1 MKSTELVISVV
12 IPMYNAAATIVRA
25 LDSVKRQTYR
35 CGYQILIVDD
45 GSDDNSREVVDRYM
59 ADNPQMDITIVSQ
72 PNRGVSAARNAALRQ
87 AEGDYIA
94 FLDSDDE
101 WDKNKIDYQ
110 VRYLENE
117 EYYFVAALRN
127 RERITFPYRKSND
140 GRFAIIT
147 LRRLLC
153 KVVGQ
158 TSTVIFRREILTNTG
173 FFDEQQRYSED
184 ANYWMRISLNNKM
197 IILNKVL
204 VSTDNDYGSNGLSAN
219 MKEMERGVK
228 KNIRDMYAIGA
239 INAAEYL
246 FFNLFSTFKYIIR
259 LIRW

>member
-1 MKSTELVISVV
+1 
-12 IPMYNAAATIVRA
+12 MYNAAATIVRA

-45 GSDDNSREVVDRYM
+45 GSNDNSREVVDRYM

-158 TSTVIFRREILTNTG
+158 TSTVIFRREVLTNTG
-173 FFDEQQRYSED
+173 FFDEQQR
-184 ANYWMRISLNNKM
+184 
-197 IILNKVL
+197 
-204 VSTDNDYGSNGLSAN
+204 LSAN

-246 FFNLFSTFKYIIR
+246 FFNLFSTVKYIIR